1 MGQSRHSG
9 IPKGIWISKCGLKLR
24 LDRYFQRLLSLLH
37 ARGGNIFGVILTL
50 NFYRLF
56 PIRVWHYFDTPT
68 AICLLLQLFFYEEIC
83 WVFLSPCKFLC
94 ALWSR
99 GKYLLNHCNP
109 VNTQLTVY
117 QSEDV
122 AKWSMHVERYTSL
135 NLDRLL
141 PSPSGSTKFSVHTW
155 QPLSK
160 SGCLEI
166 LTQFLRLMECL
177 YLVELMTFCV

>member
-1 MGQSRHSG
+1 MLGQEAFWYLY
-9 IPKGIWISKCGLKLR
+9 IYIYIYISI
-24 LDRYFQRLLSLLH
+24 S
-37 ARGGNIFGVILTL
+37 IFISISCI
-50 NFYRLF
+50 RLF
-56 PIRVWHYFDTPT
+56 PTIVGNHFDTPT
-68 AICLLLQLFFYEEIC
+68 AIYLFFYLFFYKEIC
-83 WVFLSPCKFLC
+83 WVFLSPFKFLY

-99 GKYLLNHCNP
+99 GKSKLNHCNP
-109 VNTQLTVY
+109 ANTQLTVY
-117 QSEDV
+117 QAEDV

-141 PSPSGSTKFSVHTW
+141 SSPSGSTKFSVHTW